1 MSLPPRATAS
11 HSSEGVNFLWLELTN
26 RCNLQCVH
34 CYAESSPF
42 TGENDLLEADDY
54 DNLLASAAELGC
66 KQVQFIGGEPTLNR
80 HLSHF
85 IMRARDLDYEFVEVF
100 SNLTRVSQPL
110 LDCFIENNVNVA
122 TSVYSNRPEV
132 HDEITK
138 KPGSHRQT
146 MRGIDAILAANL
158 PLRAGIISM
167 PQNEDHIEE
176 TIAFLKERGVTDV
189 RVDRVREFGRANECT
204 DESMAGLCGNCAGST
219 LCVAP
224 DGAVSP
230 CIMSKTWSV
239 GSVLDSTLET
249 VVKSD
254 LLRDM
259 RKRIYDQTIARRE
272 REAATI
278 QAQCDPS
285 CNPCYPSCVPS
296 CNPSCGPSC
305 QPYCAPA
312 CVPSCTPSCN
322 PSR

>member
-1 MSLPPRATAS
+1 MSLPPGATAS
-11 HSSEGVNFLWLELTN
+11 QSSEGVNFLWLELTN

-42 TGENDLLEADDY
+42 SGENDLLEAEDY

-80 HLSHF
+80 HLPHF
-85 IMRARDLDYEFVEVF
+85 ITRARSLDYDFVEVF

-110 LDCFIENNVNVA
+110 LECFVENDVDVA

-138 KPGSHRQT
+138 KSGSHRQT
-146 MRGIDAILAANL
+146 MRGIDAVLAAKL
-158 PLRAGIISM
+158 RLRAGIISM

-176 TIAFLKERGVTDV
+176 TIDFLKQRGVPNV
-189 RVDRVREFGRANECT
+189 RVDRVREFGRASECG
-204 DESMAGLCGNCAGST
+204 DESMTGLCGNCAGST

-224 DGAVSP
+224 DGGVSP

-239 GSVLDSTLET
+239 GSVLETSLET

-254 LLRDM
+254 LLQDV
-259 RKRIYDQTIARRE
+259 RKRIYEHTIARRE

-278 QAQCDPS
+278 EAQCDPT
-285 CNPCYPSCVPS
+285 CNPCYPNCQPICNPNCVPN
-296 CNPSCGPSC
+296 CNPHCGPNC
-305 QPYCAPA
+305 GPNCHPA
-312 CVPSCTPSCN
+312 CSPAH
-322 PSR
+322 